1 VTFIESYEHDL
12 VDAAE
17 RRYRRRSRRFVS
29 RHGRGL
35 AVALAALTV
44 SGSAATA
51 AVTGWDPLDDPDR
64 NPRVGRPTETS
75 RPVDPALVAQLAVLR
90 RPQNETDRRDITG
103 DRLRGLG
110 RSFRGVRIDGI
121 RLLDPDRGVVL
132 VPVEGMPVPRDPQG
146 RPLPGFDDARN
157 RNTVCVAQPNRD
169 GFESVSCHNSDK
181 IASGLA
187 IGSSG
192 GYVDGLVPDGVARVR
207 LIRGDRTTA
216 EAPVRNNYFYV
227 ESAFPNAVEW
237 LGPDGSLVKRTE
249 LR

>member
-1 VTFIESYEHDL
+1 VSFIETYEHQL

-29 RHGRGL
+29 RHRRGL

-51 AVTGWDPLDDPDR
+51 AVTGWDPFDDPDR
-64 NPRVGRPTETS
+64 NSRIGRPSETT
-75 RPVDPALVAQLAVLR
+75 RPVDPALVSQLGVLR
-90 RPQNETDRRDITG
+90 RPQNDTDRRDITSA
-103 DRLRGLG
+103 RLRNLG
-110 RSFRGVRIDGI
+110 GSFRGVRVDGI

-132 VPVEGMPVPRDPQG
+132 VPTEGMPVPRDAQG
-146 RPLPGFDDARN
+146 RPVPGFASPRY
-157 RNTVCVAQPNRD
+157 RNTVCVIQPTGD
-169 GFESVSCHNSDK
+169 GFTGGSCHNADK

-192 GYVDGLVPDGVARVR
+192 GVVDGLVPDGVARVR
-207 LIRGDRTTA
+207 LIRGGRTTA
-216 EAPVRNNYFYV
+216 EAPVRNNYFDV
-227 ESAFPNAVEW
+227 ESAFPNVVEW
-237 LGPDGSLVKRTE
+237 LGADGSLVERVE